1 MKNKCYLC
9 GKAVETSNKL
19 AFCKRCEK
27 RVVKRLPLFVGVKP
41 TERSLNNIIK
51 MVADVLKKQDRRMFR
66 MGKTIKSMDTLIKKL
81 QKNEWVIIKYG
92 GGHNKPHHPVWIINM
107 HLRVVVYYLQTGR
120 ICEAIKNKRRIR

>member
-1 MKNKCYLC
+1 MGNKCYLC
-9 GKAVETSNKL
+9 GRRINKEGKL
-19 AFCKRCEK
+19 RFCKPCDK
-27 RVVKRLPLFVGVKP
+27 RITRKLPLFLHCKP